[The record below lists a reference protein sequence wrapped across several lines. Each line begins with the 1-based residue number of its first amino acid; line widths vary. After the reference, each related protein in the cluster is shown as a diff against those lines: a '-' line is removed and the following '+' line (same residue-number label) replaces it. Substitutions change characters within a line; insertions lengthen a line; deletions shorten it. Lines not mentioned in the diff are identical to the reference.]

1 MPFDFDRIIE
11 RHGTDSLKYD
21 FAVKRGLPADVLP
34 LWVADMDFHVPPM
47 VVDALVERSRHG
59 IFGYSDAAG
68 SDYFDALAAWYVN
81 RFDWVLQP
89 EWLVKT
95 PGVVFALFAAIRAL
109 TCEGDSVLIQ
119 EPVYPPF
126 HEAVLTCRRNLVVN
140 PLVYEGGRYGLDLA
154 DFERKIVE
162 SKVRLFILCS
172 PHNPVGRVWTEAELV
187 AMGDVCVRHDVLVVA
202 DEIHSDLILP
212 SHRHRS
218 FARLRPAFANLAVTC
233 TAPSKTFNLPGLQVA
248 NLLIPN
254 PDLRR
259 EFVAEMHRTGYS
271 QPNVMGLVAC
281 RAAYASGG
289 LWLDEL
295 LIYLDGNFAYL
306 KKQLTL
312 RLPRVRPVDLEGT
325 YLAWL
330 DCRAL
335 GLSDPEIKR
344 RLLED
349 GRLWL
354 SYGSDF
360 GLGGEGFLRLNL
372 ACPRAT
378 LEDAL
383 TRLVRALDGKDCS
396 T

>member
-1 MPFDFDRIIE
+1 MPFEFDRVIE
-11 RHGTDSLKYD
+11 RQGTDSLKFD

-34 LWVADMDFHVPPM
+34 LWVADMDFQAPPA

-68 SDYFDALAAWYVN
+68 SDYFDALADWCIT
-81 RFDWVLQP
+81 RFDWTLQP
-89 EWLVKT
+89 EWLVKS
-95 PGVVFALFAAIRAL
+95 PGVVFALFAALRAL
-109 TCEGDSVLIQ
+109 TREGDSVLIQ

-172 PHNPVGRVWTEAELV
+172 PHNPVGRVWTEAELT
-187 AMGDVCVRHDVLVVA
+187 AMGNVCVRHDVLVVA
-202 DEIHSDLILP
+202 DEIHADLVLP
-212 SHRHRS
+212 GYRHRV
-218 FARLRPAFANLAVTC
+218 FASVDPAYAERTVTC
-233 TAPSKTFNLPGLQVA
+233 TAPSKTFNLAGLQVS

-254 PDLRR
+254 PALRKS
-259 EFVAEMHRTGYS
+259 FVSEMRRTGYS
-271 QPNVMGLVAC
+271 QPNAMGLVAC
-281 RAAYASGG
+281 RTAYASGG
-289 LWLDEL
+289 PWLDEL
-295 LIYLDGNFAYL
+295 LVYLAGNFAFLKRYL
-306 KKQLTL
+306 AEH
-312 RLPRVRPVDLEGT
+312 LPQVLPVDLEGT

-335 GLSDPEIKR
+335 GLSDSELKR
-344 RLLED
+344 RVVEV

-354 SYGSDF
+354 SSGKDF
-360 GLGGEGFLRLNL
+360 GLGGEGFLRINL

-378 LEDAL
+378 LEEAL
-383 TRLVRALDGKDCS
+383 RRLVRALG
-396 T
+396 